1 MKFGSI
7 LNILNILLFDF
18 CHDVVFKTILE
29 KKLFFY
35 SNIGSNFRSIQNRT
49 PLEKVFFLLNW
60 TKITSKRN
68 VADKW
73 MKHILQ
79 ICNFFAI
86 NRLCLLMTDVNR
98 DVLKS
103 QEWKNDLSK
112 KIVLRLFY
120 LVYQFDF
127 VFVKCLF
134 LIKADVLRSSGGV
147 LKRRLWKTSLF
158 LTKLFFL
165 SIYLFT
171 LVASFLFYSLG
182 ERWQTLRNH
191 KYAEWLY
198 WFREAIHD
206 WLNARHLHSIIWLFY
221 LLVTGDHFL

>member
-49 PLEKVFFLLNW
+49 PLEKGFFLLNW

-73 MKHILQ
+73 MKYILQ

-86 NRLCLLMTDVNR
+86 NRPCLLMTDVNR

-120 LVYQFDF
+120 LVNQFDF

-134 LIKADVLRSSGGV
+134 LIKADVLKSSGGV
-147 LKRRLWKTSLF
+147 LKTSFFFYEILLLEYLPFHSGCF
-158 LTKLFFL
+158 LPFL
-165 SIYLFT
+165 
-171 LVASFLFYSLG
+171 
-182 ERWQTLRNH
+182 
-191 KYAEWLY
+191 
-198 WFREAIHD
+198 
-206 WLNARHLHSIIWLFY
+206 
-221 LLVTGDHFL
+221 